1 MKCVKDDRHTSAVDR
16 SRELRNACDVG
27 DIARE
32 LKKKKFVFFC
42 SKLVEFLFS
51 RLKHVTY
58 Y

>member
-32 LKKKKFVFFC
+32 LKKKMFFFFFAL
-42 SKLVEFLFS
+42 S
-51 RLKHVTY
+51 
-58 Y
+58 